1 MKNFLPSIRRKQS
14 LKSRR
19 GSQVKLRIRSHDQD
33 IGRNWIFVH
42 VKVIMLL
49 HHIYLMGR
57 FLIGF
62 GCILAIIHLCIVVHM

>member
-1 MKNFLPSIRRKQS
+1 MKNFWPSIRRKQP

-19 GSQVKLRIRSHDQD
+19 GGQVKLRIRSYDRD
-33 IGRNWIFVH
+33 SGRNWIFVH

-49 HHIYLMGR
+49 HHIHLMGR

-62 GCILAIIHLCIVVHM
+62 GRILAITHLCIVVHM